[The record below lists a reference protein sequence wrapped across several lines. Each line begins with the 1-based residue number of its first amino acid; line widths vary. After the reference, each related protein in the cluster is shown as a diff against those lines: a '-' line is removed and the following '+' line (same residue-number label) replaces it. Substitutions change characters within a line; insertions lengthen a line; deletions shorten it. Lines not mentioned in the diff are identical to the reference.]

1 MTEIVRRLIDGSG
14 TLVVTL
20 GGAHDD
26 VTVSASGEFDLTNSG
41 NIAAI
46 LAERLRAGAR
56 SVRLDLSG
64 VTFVDATAVSAIVQA
79 RTLYR
84 ARRTPLR
91 ITGQHG
97 IVARVLAL
105 SGVRTGTTS
114 SPAQVSAASAGS

>member
-1 MTEIVRRLIDGSG
+1 MTEIVRRLVDGSG

-20 GGAHDD
+20 EGAHEDA
-26 VTVSASGEFDLTNSG
+26 TVSASGEFDLANSG

-56 SVRLDLSG
+56 SVRLDLSD

-91 ITGQHG
+91 VTGQRG

-105 SGVRTGTTS
+105 SGIRAG
-114 SPAQVSAASAGS
+114 SPAQASAASAGS

>member
-1 MTEIVRRLIDGSG
+1 MTEIVRRLVDGSG

-20 GGAHDD
+20 EGAHEDA
-26 VTVSASGEFDLTNSG
+26 TVSASGEFDLTNSG

-56 SVRLDLSG
+56 SVRLDLSD

-91 ITGQHG
+91 VTGQRG

-105 SGVRTGTTS
+105 SGIRAG

>member
-1 MTEIVRRLIDGSG
+1 MTKIVRRLVDGSG

-20 GGAHDD
+20 GGAHED
-26 VTVSASGEFDLTNSG
+26 VTVRASGEFDLMNSG

-56 SVRLDLSG
+56 SVRLDLSE
-64 VTFVDATAVSAIVQA
+64 VTFVDATAVSAIMQA

-84 ARRTPLR
+84 ARHTPLR
-91 ITGQHG
+91 IAGERG

-105 SGVRTGTTS
+105 SGARAG